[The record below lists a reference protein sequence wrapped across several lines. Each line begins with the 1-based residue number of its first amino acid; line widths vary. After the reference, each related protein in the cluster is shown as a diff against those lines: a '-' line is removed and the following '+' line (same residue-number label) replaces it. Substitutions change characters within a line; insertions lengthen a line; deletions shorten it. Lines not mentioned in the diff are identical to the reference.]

1 MSDYQEYLAERDKID
16 YYLGKGWKISSVTE
30 NLNGA
35 FLVFKDQDDSE
46 AEMQVKTADGR
57 KYFSAMLI
65 AQAKN

>member
-1 MSDYQEYLAERDKID
+1 MSDYQEYLAERDKMD
-16 YYLGKGWKISSVTE
+16 YYLGKGWKISSVIE
-30 NLNGA
+30 NLSGA
-35 FLVFKDQDDSE
+35 FIVFKDQDDSE

>member
-1 MSDYQEYLAERDKID
+1 MSDYQEYLAERDKMD

-30 NLNGA
+30 NLSGA

>member
-1 MSDYQEYLAERDKID
+1 MSDYQEYLAERDKMD
-16 YYLGKGWKISSVTE
+16 YYLGKGWKISSVIE
-30 NLNGA
+30 NLSGA

>member
-1 MSDYQEYLAERDKID
+1 MSDYQEYLAERDKMD
-16 YYLGKGWKISSVTE
+16 YYLGKGWKISSVIE
-30 NLNGA
+30 NLSGA
-35 FLVFKDQDDSE
+35 FLVFKNQDDSE